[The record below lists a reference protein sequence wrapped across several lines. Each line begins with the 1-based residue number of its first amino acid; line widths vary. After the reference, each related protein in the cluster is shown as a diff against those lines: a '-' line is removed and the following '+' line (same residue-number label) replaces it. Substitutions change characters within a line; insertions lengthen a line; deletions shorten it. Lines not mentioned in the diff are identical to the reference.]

1 MITLTGASLT
11 EQQQQR
17 KATELDLGVVF
28 IEPPSKLWLHE
39 RIEQRWQLMMQ
50 QGFVDEVKAVMQATQ
65 QQLDLPSMRCVGYRQ
80 VALFLQGEID
90 ASEMEQQAL
99 SATRSLAKRQLTW
112 MKKMQAQLRLQ
123 ADVSTQKQLEQV
135 LTYLQIGQFKV
146 L

>member
-1 MITLTGASLT
+1 
-11 EQQQQR
+11 
-17 KATELDLGVVF
+17 
-28 IEPPSKLWLHE
+28 
-39 RIEQRWQLMMQ
+39 MMQ

-80 VALFLQGEID
+80 VALFLQGEIN
-90 ASEMEQQAL
+90 ASEMELQAL

-135 LTYLQIGQFKV
+135 LTYLHLDHNKMP
-146 L
+146 